1 MGNLTIRNLD
11 DTVIDRL
18 KARARTN
25 QRSLEDEVR
34 SVLTRE
40 VSDHSRL
47 ATFREQAAALAATVD
62 GAGQTDSTVLIR
74 QDRDR

>member
-11 DTVIDRL
+11 DAVIDRL
-18 KARARTN
+18 KGQARAN

-40 VSDHSRL
+40 VSDHFRL
-47 ATFREQAAALAATVD
+47 ATFREQAAALATTVD
-62 GAGQTDSTVLIR
+62 RTVQTDSTVLIR